1 MPYCP
6 EQNGSAERE
15 TRTLVECARTMIHA
29 KDLPTKLWAE
39 AVNTAAY
46 IINRTGPTPSAGKT
60 PYELFHG
67 RHASINHIRVFG
79 TECFVYV
86 PKQKRKKWDK
96 KSIKGYL
103 VGYCSDYDGYRIW
116 VPEIQDIIVSRDVTF
131 KKEQLF
137 STVSN
142 LPSSTEDLPNTELV
156 VKTDMLQAELQEIET
171 EEAGEIEKAIEA
183 EEELNETN
191 ATEVQ
196 RAHENMES
204 ETGLSYDLRSRREL
218 KLPAKLQDYV
228 LLAREGSPVTYEEA
242 MQSDERALWKEAM
255 NDEVKSLHENNTWEL
270 VNLPSGV
277 KAIGSRWVM
286 RVKLRADDE
295 IERYKARL
303 VAKGYNQKEGID
315 YNETFSPVAR
325 FNTIRSVLS
334 VTSNEGLSLAQ
345 FDVKTAFLNGDL
357 EEDIYMIQPD
367 GYSDGT
373 PKVCKLKKSLYG
385 LKQSPRCWN
394 KRFLN
399 FMSSVGLIE
408 SNADPCLFV
417 RKTKTSKLIVV
428 IYVDDGLVTGIDE
441 TEIEEFLNGLKTEFK
456 ITVSTAQQYLGI
468 QIVMTPDGSILLHQ
482 EAYARKILEKFGM
495 TEAKPVQTPLNKD
508 NTNET
513 NAPLQHAVPYREAIG
528 SLMFL
533 ATVTRPDLAFAVS
546 VVARSMEQ
554 PTENDWRKVKR
565 IFRYI
570 KGTIS
575 LGIKYGPKRKPA
587 VLDMYSDSDYASET
601 SSRKSTSALIC
612 KFAGGAITWK
622 SKLQKCVAL
631 STTEAKFVAASEAA
645 REVIW
650 LARLF
655 NDLTVLT
662 KVPTLHIDN
671 QSAIKRIK
679 NPEFHYKTKHVH

>member
-1 MPYCP
+1 MAQHGIVHRTSMPYCP

-15 TRTLVECARTMIHA
+15 NRTLVECARTMIHA

-46 IINRTGPTPSAGKT
+46 IINRTGPTPSVGKT
-60 PYELFHG
+60 PYELFH
-67 RHASINHIRVFG
+67 RRRASINHIRVFG

-86 PKQKRKKWDK
+86 PKQKRKKWDN
-96 KSIKGYL
+96 KSIKGYH

-116 VPEIQDIIVSRDVTF
+116 VPEIQDIIVSRDVSF

-156 VKTDMLQAELQEIET
+156 VKTDMLQVELQEIET

-204 ETGLSYDLRSRREL
+204 ETGLRYDLRSRREL
-218 KLPAKLQDYV
+218 KPPAKLQDYV

-277 KAIGSRWVM
+277 KAISSRWVM
-286 RVKLRADDE
+286 RVKLRADGE

-334 VTSNEGLSLAQ
+334 VTANEGLSIAQ

-428 IYVDDGLVTGIDE
+428 IYVDDGLVTGTDE
-441 TEIEEFLNGLKTEFK
+441 TKVEEFLNGLKTEFK

-513 NAPLQHAVPYREAIG
+513 NAPLQHAVPYCEAIG
-528 SLMFL
+528 SLMF
-533 ATVTRPDLAFAVS
+533 
-546 VVARSMEQ
+546 
-554 PTENDWRKVKR
+554 
-565 IFRYI
+565 
-570 KGTIS
+570 
-575 LGIKYGPKRKPA
+575 
-587 VLDMYSDSDYASET
+587 
-601 SSRKSTSALIC
+601 
-612 KFAGGAITWK
+612 
-622 SKLQKCVAL
+622 
-631 STTEAKFVAASEAA
+631 
-645 REVIW
+645 
-650 LARLF
+650 
-655 NDLTVLT
+655 
-662 KVPTLHIDN
+662 
-671 QSAIKRIK
+671 
-679 NPEFHYKTKHVH
+679 

>member
-1 MPYCP
+1 
-6 EQNGSAERE
+6 
-15 TRTLVECARTMIHA
+15 
-29 KDLPTKLWAE
+29 
-39 AVNTAAY
+39 
-46 IINRTGPTPSAGKT
+46 
-60 PYELFHG
+60 
-67 RHASINHIRVFG
+67 
-79 TECFVYV
+79 
-86 PKQKRKKWDK
+86 
-96 KSIKGYL
+96 
-103 VGYCSDYDGYRIW
+103 
-116 VPEIQDIIVSRDVTF
+116 
-131 KKEQLF
+131 
-137 STVSN
+137 
-142 LPSSTEDLPNTELV
+142 
-156 VKTDMLQAELQEIET
+156 MLQAELQEIET
-171 EEAGEIEKAIEA
+171 EEAGEIEEAIEA

-196 RAHENMES
+196 RAYENMES

-218 KLPAKLQDYV
+218 TPPAKLQDYV

-255 NDEVKSLHENNTWEL
+255 NDEIKSLHENNTWEL

-286 RVKLRADDE
+286 RVKLRADGE

-315 YNETFSPVAR
+315 YNETFSPVAC
-325 FNTIRSVLS
+325 FDTIRSVLS
-334 VTSNEGLSLAQ
+334 VTANEGLSLAQ

-394 KRFLN
+394 KRFVN

-428 IYVDDGLVTGIDE
+428 IYVDDGLVTGTDE

-468 QIVMTPDGSILLHQ
+468 QIVVTPDGSILLHQ

-495 TEAKPVQTPLNKD
+495 AEAKPVQTPLDKD

-575 LGIKYGPKRKPA
+575 LGIKYGPKGKPA

-601 SSRKSTSALIC
+601 SSRKSTSGLIC
-612 KFAGGAITWK
+612 KFAGGAITWT
-622 SKLQKCVAL
+622 SKLQQCVAS
-631 STTEAKFVAASEAA
+631 STTEAEFVAASEAA

-655 NDLTVLT
+655 DDLTVLT

-671 QSAIKRIK
+671 QSAIKLIK
-679 NPEFHYKTKHVH
+679 NSEFHYKTKHIDIRYCFTREKFREGKLEIDYVCTDVQIADIFTKALLKGRLQEQRTIGTVRVWTKCLILRGSVKYYKISLGH